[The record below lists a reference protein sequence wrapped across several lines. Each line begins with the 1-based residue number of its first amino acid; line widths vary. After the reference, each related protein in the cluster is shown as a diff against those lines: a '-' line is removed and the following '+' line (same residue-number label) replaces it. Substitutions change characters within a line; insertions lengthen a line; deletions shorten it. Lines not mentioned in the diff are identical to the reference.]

1 MFSYEAQTVKLE
13 EEIERYKKL
22 KMRLYE
28 DLSDGVITKEEYM
41 DFRNSYQAVIE
52 EKQESVL
59 RLKKE
64 QDMAAVTGIGNR
76 AWVQAFAQFRNIEE
90 LDRRV
95 LVALVDRIL
104 IYENKAIEIR
114 FKYRDEYAH
123 ALEYAE
129 SFTQKIID

>member
-1 MFSYEAQTVKLE
+1 MTGCRWREGRPLAVRPNK
-13 EEIERYKKL
+13 R

-28 DLSDGVITKEEYM
+28 DLTEGVITKEEYL
-41 DFRNSYQAVIE
+41 DFRNSYQAVME
-52 EKQESVL
+52 EKQESIL

-64 QDMAAVTGIGNR
+64 QSQAAATGIGNR

-104 IYENKAIEIR
+104 IYENKAIEIQ
-114 FKYRDEYAH
+114 FKYRDEYAYG
-123 ALEYAE
+123 LEYAQG
-129 SFTQKIID
+129 FTQEIP

>member
-104 IYENKAIEIR
+104 IYENKAIEIQ
-114 FKYRDEYAH
+114 FKYRDEYAYG
-123 ALEYAE
+123 LEYAQG
-129 SFTQKIID
+129 FTQEIP